1 MKNYAEIIANADG
14 KNAVKISLNTVNK
27 VKEFSNQIAKTTCEC
42 DIITESRRYI
52 IDAKS
57 IMGIFSLDLS
67 LNLILYIHSTDD
79 AEIEN
84 VKNLIKD
91 FIVK

>member
-14 KNAVKISLNTVNK
+14 KNAIKISLNTVTK
-27 VKEFSNQIAKTTCEC
+27 VKDFSNQIAKTTCEC
-42 DIITESRRYI
+42 DIVTENRRYV

-67 LNLILYIHSTDD
+67 ANLILYVH
-79 AEIEN
+79 AEDNTEFET
-84 VKNLIKD
+84 VKELVKD
-91 FIVK
+91 FIVE